1 MQKRDELEEEL
12 RLLQNRKAALED
24 SAGQMERLQ
33 EEEDFQIQNACRRL
47 ENAWYEYGQDNAE
60 WSAMLEEEK
69 NVVDKFKG
77 ECVDCAEQFY
87 REYRR
92 EMEELEA
99 EEESLWG
106 QIRGLDND
114 GGEEDTQWK

>member
-12 RLLQNRKAALED
+12 RLLRNRKEALED
-24 SAGQMERLQ
+24 SARQMERLQ
-33 EEEDFQIQNACRRL
+33 EEEDFQIQNTCRRL

-77 ECVDCAEQFY
+77 ECMDCAERFY

-106 QIRGLDND
+106 QIRGLDD
-114 GGEEDTQWK
+114 ERGEEDTQWK

>member
-1 MQKRDELEEEL
+1 MQKQDELEEEL
-12 RLLQNRKAALED
+12 RRLQNRKEALED
-24 SAGQMERLQ
+24 SARQMERLQ
-33 EEEDFQIQNACRRL
+33 EEEDFQIQNTCRRL

-60 WSAMLEEEK
+60 WGAMLEEEK
-69 NVVDKFKG
+69 SAADKFKR
-77 ECVDCAEQFY
+77 ECIDCAEQFY

-106 QIRGLDND
+106 QIRGLDSEE
-114 GGEEDTQWK
+114 GEEETVWK